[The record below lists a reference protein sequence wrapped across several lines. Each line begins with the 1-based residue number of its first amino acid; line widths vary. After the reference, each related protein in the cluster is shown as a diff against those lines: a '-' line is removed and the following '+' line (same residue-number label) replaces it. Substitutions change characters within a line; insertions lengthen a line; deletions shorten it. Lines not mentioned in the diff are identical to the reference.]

1 MSIGI
6 TTENQSAGI
15 PIFFPNGRSTG
26 CHFMRFPVIFNAFV
40 FSGIE
45 FHFVILNRLKDWIS

>member
-15 PIFFPNGRSTG
+15 PIFSQMEGVLG
-26 CHFMRFPVIFNAFV
+26 CHFMRFPVIYSTPLYFQELN
-40 FSGIE
+40 S
-45 FHFVILNRLKDWIS
+45 IL

>member
-1 MSIGI
+1 MNIGI

-15 PIFFPNGRSTG
+15 PIFSQMEGVLG

-45 FHFVILNRLKDWIS
+45 FHFVILNRSKDWIS